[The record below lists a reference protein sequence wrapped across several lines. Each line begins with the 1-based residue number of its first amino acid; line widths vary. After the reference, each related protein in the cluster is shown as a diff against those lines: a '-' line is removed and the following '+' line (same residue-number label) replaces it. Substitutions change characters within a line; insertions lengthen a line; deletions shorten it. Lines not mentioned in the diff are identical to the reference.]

1 MRLYADHPDRR
12 CRQVLGDVLG
22 LVVVIGA
29 IPPGRGLYGWLS
41 SYAEPGR
48 ELEEAAGGLADNLR
62 GAADTIGGV
71 PLVGD
76 PVAEPLT
83 NAADSATAMAEAA
96 RAFHADPDGLDV
108 LALRALAS
116 APVAQLAVTGD
127 GLLAAW
133 REGDPEVIRNLAQV
147 ELARLGLYIRTPPD
161 VR

>member
-1 MRLYADHPDRR
+1 
-12 CRQVLGDVLG
+12 
-22 LVVVIGA
+22 
-29 IPPGRGLYGWLS
+29 
-41 SYAEPGR
+41 
-48 ELEEAAGGLADNLR
+48 
-62 GAADTIGGV
+62 
-71 PLVGD
+71 
-76 PVAEPLT
+76 
-83 NAADSATAMAEAA
+83 MAEAA

-108 LALRALAS
+108 LALRALAG